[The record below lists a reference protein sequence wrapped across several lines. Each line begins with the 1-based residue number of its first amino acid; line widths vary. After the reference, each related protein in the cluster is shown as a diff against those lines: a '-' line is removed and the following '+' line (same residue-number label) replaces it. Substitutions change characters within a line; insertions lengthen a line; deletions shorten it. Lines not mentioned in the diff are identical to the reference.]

1 MQKFVCIFLFLGV
14 FVSLKAQNVSVD
26 NSAFPS
32 VAVSIT
38 SEKPL
43 KEADVKILQAG
54 KEIPF
59 QWKNPE
65 KTASKGAK
73 SVYFLV
79 ETSGFTAAGVVNN
92 CKKGVSDFIKNAP
105 EGTLF
110 NVSSFWKANAES
122 KILNNLSA
130 DFTANKQAIIEEI
143 NQKIKPVTDT
153 QQQADLH
160 KAIYD
165 AIDYVSKTATTPQK
179 QIVVLTAGV
188 NKSYSPIR
196 IDDCI
201 DKANQSNVQ
210 VFSLVYKTGF
220 TYALDNLKKLA
231 DKTSAKSNLVSS
243 ASEITE
249 NLQDFFQ
256 TEAPVSTGSQTYQVT
271 FTLPNPEDT
280 NNLEISIAGQKQVL
294 AVSKPAPK
302 NQDGEKAQTESK
314 PNNSLLYIGIA
325 VAVLGI
331 AGYFFYDKQQKAK
344 KLQEEKERA
353 AKAEMERQQQ
363 IFQQEQQRLQQQQM
377 QQQQFY
383 AQSTT
388 VNEPQKF
395 DPKKTMIGG
404 GGGTPKLN
412 VVGENFRQTFMLH
425 KTTMTI
431 GRKEDNDIVIPIQTV
446 SGKHAILTN
455 EGGNWFIA
463 DNNSTNGVILNG
475 NRVQKH
481 ILKNGDEIQLGGAL
495 MIFQV

>member
-1 MQKFVCIFLFLGV
+1 MQKCIFILLATLAFARLN
-14 FVSLKAQNVSVD
+14 AQNISVD
-26 NSAFPS
+26 NGAFPNIGI
-32 VAVSIT
+32 SIK

-43 KEADVKILQAG
+43 NQVDVKILQAG

-59 QWKNPE
+59 QWKEPE
-65 KTASKGAK
+65 KNTSTGAK
-73 SVYFLV
+73 SVYFLI
-79 ETSGFTAAGVVNN
+79 ETSGFTANVVVNN

-105 EGTLF
+105 EGTFF
-110 NVSSFWKANAES
+110 NVSSFWKADADS

-130 DFTANKQAIIEEI
+130 DFTTNKQAITDEI
-143 NQKIKPVTDT
+143 SQKIKPVSDP
-153 QQQADLH
+153 QQQTDLH

-165 AIDYVSKTATTPQK
+165 AIDYVGKTATTSQK

-201 DKANQSNVQ
+201 DKANQSGVQ

-249 NLQDFFQ
+249 NLQEFFK
-256 TEAPVSTGSQTYQVT
+256 TENSTSAGEQVYQIS
-271 FTLPNPEDT
+271 FTLPNPDDL
-280 NNLEISIAGQKQVL
+280 NALEISIAGQKQPL
-294 AVSKPAPK
+294 NITKPTQEQK
-302 NQDGEKAQTESK
+302 GEKVQNESK
-314 PNNSLLYIGIA
+314 PNNNLLYIGIA
-325 VAVLGI
+325 VAILGI
-331 AGYFFYDKQQKAK
+331 GGYFLYDKQQKAK
-344 KLQEEKERA
+344 KEQEEKERA

-363 IFQQEQQRLQQQQM
+363 LFQQEQQRLQQQQ
-377 QQQQFY
+377 QQFF

-388 VNEPQKF
+388 TLKEPEKF

-425 KTTMTI
+425 KPTMTI
-431 GRKEDNDIVIPIQTV
+431 GRKEGNDIVIPIQTV
-446 SGKHAILTN
+446 SGSHAILTN